1 MQALIILFDAD
12 ANKAQLL
19 EKLNDIY
26 ETKNAQNALL
36 ESQALMA
43 LLREGADEVKIREEL
58 EIVKHYIFDSGN
70 VIAMRQMKELEEVIM
85 YRTFAKSMSNFL
97 QRLVM

>member
-1 MQALIILFDAD
+1 MQALIVLFDAD

-26 ETKNAQNALL
+26 ETKNAQNALI
-36 ESQALMA
+36 ETQALMA

-85 YRTFAKSMSNFL
+85 YRTL
-97 QRLVM
+97 QKVCQIFFKGF